1 MEQQDDLQQQI
12 QQLQQL
18 QQLKQLQ
25 LQLEQMELQ
34 LKQNGQQQQQE
45 KKPEQP
51 KQSSEQPAEQSSEQ
65 RPEQSSE
72 QSAQQTTPSS
82 EADSESQSGSPTS
95 ESIPHEKFL
104 YALPKIVS
112 VRDAAFLQDILR
124 SNLHA
129 VKQFRQAAQNCQLP
143 DIKSQIEE
151 ASKMHLKHV
160 DSLIAFIGEAGG
172 KA

>member
-25 LQLEQMELQ
+25 LQLEQMESQ
-34 LKQNGQQQQQE
+34 LKQNREQQQQE
-45 KKPEQP
+45 KKPEQ
-51 KQSSEQPAEQSSEQ
+51 SEQPPEQSSEKPPEKP
-65 RPEQSSE
+65 PEQSSE
-72 QSAQQTTPSS
+72 QQTTSS
-82 EADSESQSGSPTS
+82 GEADSESQSEPPASQS
-95 ESIPHEKFL
+95 VPHEKFL
-104 YALPKIVS
+104 YALPKVVS

-151 ASKMHLKHV
+151 AGKMHLKHV
-160 DSLIAFIGEAGG
+160 DSLIAFIDEAGG
-172 KA
+172 KG

>member
-34 LKQNGQQQQQE
+34 LKQNGQQPQQE
-45 KKPEQP
+45 QKPEQS
-51 KQSSEQPAEQSSEQ
+51 KQSEQSSEQPS
-65 RPEQSSE
+65 EQSSE
-72 QSAQQTTPSS
+72 QSQQQAAQDS
-82 EADSESQSGSPTS
+82 EADSESQSEQPTS
-95 ESIPHEKFL
+95 ESVPHEKFL

-112 VRDAAFLQDILR
+112 VKDAAFLQDILR